1 MMDFLRDQFVQSILA
16 VFGGVVETLPKLIV
30 ALFLIIVGWVFGTAL
45 GRVVTHTVAA
55 LKFDD
60 WLKKAGVDTF
70 LTRAGYR
77 LNSGA
82 FLGWLVKSFCIIV
95 FVVTAFDVLGLSQ
108 VNVFLS
114 QVLIYIPQVV
124 IAAMILLAASIAA
137 EVLGGII
144 GGATKAVGSH
154 VANLLGS
161 VTRWAIWTF
170 AFIFALTQLGIAGQ
184 YMFTLFTGI
193 VAMLALAGGL
203 AFGLGGKDAAA
214 DFIRNV
220 REEIKTRR
228 Q

>member
-1 MMDFLRDQFVQSILA
+1 MDFLRDQFVQSILA